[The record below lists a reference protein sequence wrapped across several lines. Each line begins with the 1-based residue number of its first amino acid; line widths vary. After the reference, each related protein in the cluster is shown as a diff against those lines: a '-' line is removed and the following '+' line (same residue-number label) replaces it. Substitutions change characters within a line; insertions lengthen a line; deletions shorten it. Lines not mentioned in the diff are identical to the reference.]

1 MRRTAVLPKMMFAA
15 LALAPFVGACGD
27 KDAPDSPD
35 TADTASSTD
44 TAAGLSPN
52 HVAVPAA
59 QFKAKVNARFHPM
72 GRE

>member
-1 MRRTAVLPKMMFAA
+1 MRRTAVLPPLMFAA
-15 LALAPFVGACGD
+15 LALGACGD
-27 KDAPDSPD
+27 KDAPNSPD

-72 GRE
+72 GRG